1 MDDIEYYC
9 SAPFVH
15 IAIDN
20 SGTDTYR
27 PCCLWQGLSQAPD
40 ASAMAAFASQ
50 DMADL
55 RKHMLSGLPHQGCNI
70 CHSHEAASGDSLRLG
85 FNRQY
90 GMVNTADLQDI
101 EFNLG
106 NLCNMRCR
114 MCSSVSSSRWIADDE
129 VLGRTSTKLTRRKL
143 AQLGVDIKRLKKIK
157 FIGGE
162 ITLEQDEV
170 RHVLSSI
177 ANSCN
182 GLNHLAV
189 EIITNG
195 MLRLDDDIMQMLLSC
210 RSVDMVLSLDGM
222 STAND
227 YQRSE
232 GNWAV
237 ITDTARYYDGLRGA
251 VFNPGIISTISML
264 TIADAVDLME
274 WVTNQLPQTWH
285 VANALA
291 WPNELALR
299 NLPDD
304 YKTKMRD
311 KLINWVPSV
320 DKSRHDEIRGR
331 LLQALDLDAN
341 CDISQVQHHL
351 STLDQLRGERLAAA
365 LPDLHSVIFQ

>member
-1 MDDIEYYC
+1 MDDIEHYC
-9 SAPFVH
+9 AAPFVH

-20 SGTDTYR
+20 ASPDTYR
-27 PCCLWQGLSQAPD
+27 PCCLWQGPSQSA
-40 ASAMAAFASQ
+40 ATSAMAAFESQ
-50 DMADL
+50 DMVDL
-55 RKHMLSGLPHQGCNI
+55 RKQMLSGLPHQGCNI
-70 CHSHEAASGDSLRLG
+70 CHAHEAASGDSLRLG

-90 GMVNTADLQDI
+90 GCVDQADLQDI

-114 MCSSVSSSRWIADDE
+114 MCSSISSSRWIADDE
-129 VLGRTSTKLTRRKL
+129 VLGRKSTKLTRRKL
-143 AQLGVDIKRLKKIK
+143 AQLGFDIAKLKKIK

-170 RHVLSSI
+170 KHVLDSI
-177 ANSCN
+177 KQQCG
-182 GLNHLAV
+182 GLGHLAV

-195 MLRLDDDIMQMLLSC
+195 MLRLDDGIMQMLLSC

-222 STAND
+222 ATSND

-232 GNWAV
+232 GDWSV
-237 ITDTARYYDGLRGA
+237 ITATARYYDGLRGS

-274 WVTNQLPQTWH
+274 WVTNELPQTWH

-291 WPNELALR
+291 WPSELAVR
-299 NLPDD
+299 NLPQA
-304 YKTKMRD
+304 YKAKMRH
-311 KLINWVPSV
+311 KLLNWVPSV
-320 DKSRHDEIRGR
+320 NKSRHDEIRGR

-341 CDISQVQHHL
+341 CDLAQVQQHL
-351 STLDQLRGERLAAA
+351 TLLDQLRGERLLDT
-365 LPDLHSVIFQ
+365 LPELHSAIF